1 MTNFVTSADGTPI
14 AFDRYS
20 SGAPAGDGSGGTGVS
35 GDSPQVIVVSGL
47 FCDRDRTRDLAEA
60 LAEALP
66 GHRVVNY
73 DRRGRGDSGDT
84 APYAVEREIDDLR
97 ALVAAGGG
105 APTAVYG
112 HSSGAG
118 LALRAV
124 AAGLPVT
131 RLVLHEPPYGGDD
144 DESVQGAKE
153 LAEGVQAALDDD
165 RPGEAIRLFLG
176 GMDDDPKMLALAPT
190 MPYDLEVMGDFDG
203 GRIPE
208 DVVRTVTVPTLVLAG
223 GASPDFFRAATDR
236 ITALLP
242 DGALRVID
250 GADHGAPADV
260 VAPVVAEFLGA
271 PVTTP

>member
-1 MTNFVTSADGTPI
+1 MTSFVTSADGTPI
-14 AFDRYS
+14 AFDRYR
-20 SGAPAGDGSGGTGVS
+20 SGAPAGGGAEAGTGAE
-35 GDSPQVIVVSGL
+35 PQVIVVSGL
-47 FCDRDRTRDLAEA
+47 FCDRARTRDLAEA

-97 ALVAAGGG
+97 ALVAAGDG

-153 LAEGVQAALDDD
+153 LAEGVRAALDDR
-165 RPGEAIRLFLG
+165 RPGDAVRLFLG
-176 GMDDDPKMLALAPT
+176 GMDDDPKLLALAPT

-208 DVVRTVTVPTLVLAG
+208 ALVRSIAVPTLVLAG

-236 ITALLP
+236 IAALLP
-242 DGALRVID
+242 DGVLRVID

-260 VAPVVAEFLGA
+260 VAPVVAEFLGRR
-271 PVTTP
+271 